1 MSLVNEAYSDGV
13 YTLMLNRPEKKNAMS
28 LELLEQLHHS
38 LVRAGEKEASVVVI
52 RGSGKTFCSGGDVVQ
67 FMESPQAGAKVD
79 SMADYLNRSIV
90 QIRKTPAIVI
100 AVVEGLAV
108 GAGLSL
114 CLACDLTI
122 AEKKATMSMGYRKI
136 GLTPDGGG
144 SLLLPRLIN
153 MKRFNELYFLAR
165 TIDMD
170 EARQMGLVNMVV
182 DEGELE
188 ESWPASSLTSRPC
201 PWRPPRRPRSWS
213 ICLCGTVFP
222 RISTEKGCT
231 CRSLPVSP
239 GFRRGSR
246 NYSRNEIEGSLHDP
260 LSQRKRKQRPP
271 GKGGRYRG
279 ET

>member
-13 YTLMLNRPEKKNAMS
+13 YALVLNRPEKKNAMS
-28 LELLEQLHHS
+28 LELLEELYHS
-38 LVRAGEKEASVVVI
+38 LVRAREKEASLVVI

-67 FMESPQAGAKVD
+67 FMESPQAGVKVD

-122 AEKKATMSMGYRKI
+122 AEKKASMSMGYRKI

-144 SLLLPRLIN
+144 SLFLPRLIN
-153 MKRFNELYFLAR
+153 MKRFNELYFLSR
-165 TIDMD
+165 TIDMN

-188 ESWPASSLTSRPC
+188 EKLAGLISDLKALPMETTQKAKELVNLSLWHGLSTHLDRERLYVSQFADE
-201 PWRPPRRPRSWS
+201 PRFQER
-213 ICLCGTVFP
+213 LKKLF
-222 RISTEKGCT
+222 K
-231 CRSLPVSP
+231 
-239 GFRRGSR
+239 
-246 NYSRNEIEGSLHDP
+246 
-260 LSQRKRKQRPP
+260 K
-271 GKGGRYRG
+271 
-279 ET
+279 